1 MVLYLKARSLTLFWK
16 TDFLFHKPKKKKKKK
31 GKKYLRKKEQIRNLV
46 LPLNES
52 LASPIKIFA
61 HLSRKL
67 KEAAQ

>member
-16 TDFLFHKPKKKKKKK
+16 TDFLFHKQKKK

-52 LASPIKIFA
+52 LASPIKIFV